1 MKTAWW
7 VACALLGLNA
17 FPAHAGGRLI
27 ATGGVTQIEG
37 AAGGGLSPWA
47 LIAGTGTN
55 REIGVTAFATH
66 LDISDFRLSAAGVG
80 IGIYDRVEFSFA
92 RQRLG
97 LGTTVP
103 GASIEQDIVGLK
115 LRLAG
120 DAVYDQDRWMPQIAV
135 GAQYKHNRDFD
146 AVPAAL
152 GARRDSDTDLYASA
166 TKLFIDGPLGRSLLL
181 NLTLRGTRANQM
193 GLLGFGGDRGDRM
206 EAQVEASAAWLWQD
220 NLALGA
226 EYRQKPSNL
235 SVFPE
240 DDYRDVFL
248 AWWPNKQVSFTLAHA
263 WLGTIADKAD
273 QRATY
278 LSVQLAY

>member
-1 MKTAWW
+1 MKTGWMMAS
-7 VACALLGLNA
+7 ALLLLCA
-17 FPAHAGGRLI
+17 PALGGGRLV

-47 LIAGTGTN
+47 LIAGTGTS
-55 REIGVTAFATH
+55 REIGATAFVTH
-66 LDISDFRLSAAGVG
+66 LDISDFRLTAAGVG
-80 IGIYDRVEFSFA
+80 VGIYDRLELSFA

-103 GASIEQDIVGLK
+103 GASIEQDIVGVK

-120 DAVYDQDRWMPQIAV
+120 DAVYDQDRWLPQLAV
-135 GAQYKHNRDFD
+135 GAQYKRNRDFS

-152 GARRDSDTDLYASA
+152 GARRDSDTDLYVSA
-166 TKLFIDGPLGRSLLL
+166 TKLWIEGPLGRSLLL
-181 NLTLRGTRANQM
+181 NATLRGTRANQM
-193 GLLGFGGDRGDRM
+193 GLLGFGGDLGDRR
-206 EAQVEASAAWLWQD
+206 EVQVEASAAWLLQD
-220 NLALGA
+220 NFAVGA

-248 AWWPNKQVSFTLAHA
+248 AWWPNKHVSFTLAHA
-263 WLGTIADKAD
+263 WLGTVADKAD
-273 QRATY
+273 QRASY
-278 LSVQLAY
+278 LSVQFAY

>member
-1 MKTAWW
+1 MKTGGIL
-7 VACALLGLNA
+7 ACVLLALSAPVQG
-17 FPAHAGGRLI
+17 GGRLV

-47 LIAGTGTN
+47 LIAGTGTS
-55 REIGVTAFATH
+55 REIGTTAFVTH
-66 LDISDFRLSAAGVG
+66 LDISDFRLTAAGVG
-80 IGIYDRVEFSFA
+80 VGIYDRLELSFA

-103 GASIEQDIVGLK
+103 GAAIEQDVFGIKV
-115 LRLAG
+115 RLAG
-120 DAVYDQDRWMPQIAV
+120 DAIYDQDRWLPQIAI
-135 GAQYKHNRDFD
+135 GAQYKRNRDFA
-146 AVPAAL
+146 AVPATL

-166 TKLFIDGPLGRSLLL
+166 TKFYIDGPLGRSLLL
-181 NLTLRGTRANQM
+181 NLTVRGTRANQM
-193 GLLGFGGDRGDRM
+193 GLLGFGGDLGDRIK
-206 EAQVEASAAWLWQD
+206 AQFEGSAAWMLRD

-248 AWWPNKQVSFTLAHA
+248 AWWPNKQLSFTIAHA
-263 WLGTIADKAD
+263 WLGTVADKAG
-273 QRATY
+273 QRASY

>member
-1 MKTAWW
+1 MKTGWMMAS
-7 VACALLGLNA
+7 ALLVLSA
-17 FPAHAGGRLI
+17 PALGGGRLV

-47 LIAGTGTN
+47 LIAGTGTS
-55 REIGVTAFATH
+55 REIGATAFVTH
-66 LDISDFRLSAAGVG
+66 LDISDFRLTAAGVG
-80 IGIYDRVEFSFA
+80 VGIYDRLELSFA

-103 GASIEQDIVGLK
+103 GASIEQDIVGVK

-120 DAVYDQDRWMPQIAV
+120 DAVYDQDRWLPQLAV
-135 GAQYKHNRDFD
+135 GAQYKRNRDFS

-152 GARRDSDTDLYASA
+152 GARRDSDTDLYVSA
-166 TKLFIDGPLGRSLLL
+166 TKLWIEGPLGRSLLL
-181 NLTLRGTRANQM
+181 NATLRGTRANQM
-193 GLLGFGGDRGDRM
+193 GLLGFGGDLGDRR
-206 EAQVEASAAWLWQD
+206 EVQVEASAAWLLQD
-220 NLALGA
+220 NFAVGA

-248 AWWPNKQVSFTLAHA
+248 AWWPNKHVSFTLAHA
-263 WLGTIADKAD
+263 WLGTVADKAD
-273 QRATY
+273 QRASY
-278 LSVQLAY
+278 LSVQFAY

>member
-1 MKTAWW
+1 MKTGWMMAS
-7 VACALLGLNA
+7 ALLLLSA
-17 FPAHAGGRLI
+17 PALGGGRLV

-47 LIAGTGTN
+47 LIAGTGTS
-55 REIGVTAFATH
+55 REIGATAFVTH
-66 LDISDFRLSAAGVG
+66 LDISDFRLTAAGVG
-80 IGIYDRVEFSFA
+80 VGIYDRLELSFA

-103 GASIEQDIVGLK
+103 GASIEQDIVGVK

-120 DAVYDQDRWMPQIAV
+120 DAVYDQDRWLPQLAV
-135 GAQYKHNRDFD
+135 GAQYKRNRDFS

-152 GARRDSDTDLYASA
+152 GARRDSDTDLYVSA
-166 TKLFIDGPLGRSLLL
+166 TKLWIEGPLGRSLLL
-181 NLTLRGTRANQM
+181 NATLRGTRANQM
-193 GLLGFGGDRGDRM
+193 GLLGFGGDLGDRR
-206 EAQVEASAAWLWQD
+206 EVQVEASAAWLLQD
-220 NLALGA
+220 NFAVGA

-248 AWWPNKQVSFTLAHA
+248 AWWPNKHVSFTLAHA
-263 WLGTIADKAD
+263 WLGTVADKAD
-273 QRATY
+273 QRASY
-278 LSVQLAY
+278 LSVQFAY

>member
-1 MKTAWW
+1 MKTGWM
-7 VACALLGLNA
+7 VACALLALSAQAQG
-17 FPAHAGGRLI
+17 GGRLV

-55 REIGVTAFATH
+55 REIGATAFATH
-66 LDISDFRLSAAGVG
+66 LDISDFRLTAAGVG
-80 IGIYDRVEFSFA
+80 IGVYDRVEFSFA

-103 GASIEQDIVGLK
+103 GASIEQDIVGIK

-120 DAVYDQDRWMPQIAV
+120 DAVFDQDRWMPQIAV
-135 GAQYKHNRDFD
+135 GAQYKRNRDFD

-152 GARRDSDTDLYASA
+152 GARRDSDTDVYVSA
-166 TKLFIDGPLGRSLLL
+166 TKLWIDGPLGRSLLL
-181 NLTLRGTRANQM
+181 NATLRGTRANQM
-193 GLLGFGGDRGDRM
+193 GLLGFGGDLGDRM
-206 EAQVEASAAWLWQD
+206 ELQVEASAAWLLQD
-220 NLALGA
+220 NFAVGV

-240 DDYRDVFL
+240 DDYRDVFM
-248 AWWPNKQVSFTLAHA
+248 AWWPSKHVSFTLAHA
-263 WLGTIADKAD
+263 WLGTVADKPD
-273 QRATY
+273 QRAGY
-278 LSVQLAY
+278 LSIQFAY

>member
-1 MKTAWW
+1 MKTGWTM
-7 VACALLGLNA
+7 ACALLLLST
-17 FPAHAGGRLI
+17 PALGGGRLV
-27 ATGGVTQIEG
+27 ATGGVSQIEG

-47 LIAGTGTN
+47 LIAGTGTS
-55 REIGVTAFATH
+55 REIGATAFVTH
-66 LDISDFRLSAAGVG
+66 LDISDFRLTAAGVG
-80 IGIYDRVEFSFA
+80 VGIYDRFELSFA

-103 GASIEQDIVGLK
+103 GASIEQDIVGVK

-120 DAVYDQDRWMPQIAV
+120 DAVYDQDRWLPQLAI
-135 GAQYKHNRDFD
+135 GAQYKHNRDFA

-152 GARRDSDTDLYASA
+152 GARRDSDTDLYVSA

-181 NLTLRGTRANQM
+181 NGTLRGTRANQM
-193 GLLGFGGDRGDRM
+193 GLLGFGGDLGDRM
-206 EAQVEASAAWLWQD
+206 ELQVEASAAWLLRD
-220 NLALGA
+220 NLAVGA

-248 AWWPNKQVSFTLAHA
+248 AWWPNKHVSFTLAHA
-263 WLGTIADKAD
+263 WLGTVADKAD
-273 QRATY
+273 QRASY
-278 LSVQLAY
+278 LSVQFAY

>member
-1 MKTAWW
+1 M
-7 VACALLGLNA
+7 
-17 FPAHAGGRLI
+17 
-27 ATGGVTQIEG
+27 
-37 AAGGGLSPWA
+37 GGGLSPWA
-47 LIAGTGTN
+47 LTTGTDTN

-66 LDISDFRLSAAGVG
+66 LDIRDLRLTAAGVG
-80 IGIYDRVEFSFA
+80 IGIYDRLELSFA

-97 LGTTVP
+97 LGLGTTVP
-103 GASIEQDIVGLK
+103 GVSIEQDIIGLK
-115 LRLAG
+115 LRVAG

-152 GARRDSDTDLYASA
+152 GARRARDTDLYASA
-166 TKLFIDGPLGRSLLL
+166 TKLFIEGPLGCSLLL
-181 NLTLRGTRANQM
+181 NATLRGTRANQM
-193 GLLGFGGDRGDRM
+193 GLLGFGGDLQDRM
-206 EAQVEASAAWLWQD
+206 TVQLETSAAWLLRD

-248 AWWPNKQVSFTLAHA
+248 AWWPSKQVSFTLARA
-263 WLGTIADKAD
+263 WLGTVADKAE
-273 QRATY
+273 QRASY
-278 LSVQLAY
+278 LSIQSAY